1 MSYKKLHLDVSEGIA
16 VVTLD
21 NPKVNALARSLLE
34 EMHMVFDEIAE
45 RSDIRV
51 VILTGAGKAFI
62 AGADISELNSLDVPA
77 AQAYSLYGQAL
88 LNKIENLPQP
98 VIAAVNGYALG
109 GGCEVA
115 LACTFRIASELAVF
129 GQPEVKLGVIAGFGG
144 TQRLPRLVGT
154 GHALE
159 ILLTG
164 NNVSAEEAYRIGLAN
179 RVVSAESLID
189 AAKEMASTILAQGP
203 VAVSNTKEAV
213 YRGLAVSLHDGLRM
227 EADLFGLTFA
237 SEDASEGT
245 RAFLEKRKPEFK
257 GR

>member
-1 MSYKKLHLDVSEGIA
+1 MSYEKLHLDVSEGIA

-21 NPKVNALARSLLE
+21 NPKVNALARVLLE
-34 EMHMVFDEIAE
+34 EMHAVFDEIAE
-45 RSDIRV
+45 RSDIGA

-62 AGADISELNSLDVPA
+62 AGADISELNSLDAQA

-98 VIAAVNGYALG
+98 VIAAVNGFALG

-115 LACTFRIASELAVF
+115 MACTFRIASSAAIF

-144 TQRLPRLVGT
+144 TQRLPRLVGA
-154 GHALE
+154 GRALE

-164 NNVSAEEAYRIGLAN
+164 DNVPAEEALRIGLAN
-179 RVVSAESLID
+179 KVVPAD
-189 AAKEMASTILAQGP
+189 ALLEEAKKIAATIIAQGP
-203 VAVSNTKEAV
+203 VAVRNTKQAV
-213 YRGLAVSLHDGLRM
+213 YRGLAVSLSDGLRV
-227 EADLFGLTFA
+227 EADLFGMTFA

-245 RAFLEKRKPEFK
+245 LAFLEKRKAEFK
-257 GR
+257 GK